1 MKCRFTL
8 ILLWPQNNQRF
19 SFQNISKKWKKNE
32 EKWLDKDIT
41 GTKPNLLFMVV
52 PQKRL
57 SNLCIH
63 GWKKNLGSQISTLR
77 WSFQMIHVSLA
88 NVNMNVSLAPY

>member
-8 ILLWPQNNQRF
+8 ILLWPQNNF
-19 SFQNISKKWKKNE
+19 KTFQKNGKKNE

-63 GWKKNLGSQISTLR
+63 GWKKNLGSQISTLC

>member
-8 ILLWPQNNQRF
+8 ILLWPQNNQRL

-41 GTKPNLLFMVV
+41 GTKPNLLLKSDFHTLLVF
-52 PQKRL
+52 PNDTCFTCECEYERFT
-57 SNLCIH
+57 
-63 GWKKNLGSQISTLR
+63 STLLNQGFHFTLHGR
-77 WSFQMIHVSLA
+77 
-88 NVNMNVSLAPY
+88 

>member
-8 ILLWPQNNQRF
+8 ILLWPQNNQHL